1 MPTLEDLRPL
11 YCQLGYSTKSDGSA
25 QLSQGKTTVLAGVYG
40 PVEVK
45 RNREKPDRMDVE
57 VTLLPRVGQS
67 CVDNRTHEAMIR
79 DITEACVRLVLHP
92 RAGVNLSIHVLEQDE
107 GIIAAAVNASCLAL
121 ADSGIAM
128 SCLFAAITVAV
139 IKDSNDDQR
148 KIVLDPSLKTLR
160 KSTDSC
166 VIVFVFESR
175 KQEIVATHV
184 QSGKCS
190 EAKFQECLGMARK
203 ASLPIF
209 EFYRQVIKKKF
220 SKEFPE
226 IRIE

>member
-25 QLSQGKTTVLAGVYG
+25 QLSQGRTTVLAGVYG

-57 VTLLPRVGQS
+57 VTLQPRVGQS
-67 CVDNRTHEAMIR
+67 CVENRTREAMIR
-79 DITEACVRLVLHP
+79 DIIEACVKLVLHP

-107 GIIAAAVNASCLAL
+107 GITAAAVNASCLAL

-128 SCLFAAITVAV
+128 SCLFAAITIAV
-139 IKDSNDDQR
+139 IKDSTTDLEHR
-148 KIVLDPSLKTLR
+148 IVLDPSLKTLR
-160 KSTDSC
+160 KAADSC
-166 VIVFVFESR
+166 VMVFVFESR

-203 ASLPIF
+203 ACLPIF
-209 EFYRQVIKKKF
+209 EFYREVIKKKF

-226 IRIE
+226 I